1 MSSCLDKIKLI
12 SRVWWP
18 FMLMVTTHFFIVG
31 IPGAF
36 SQFAV
41 LFNPPSALQVQECLQ
56 DYILILTQKPVYFS
70 F

>member
-1 MSSCLDKIKLI
+1 
-12 SRVWWP
+12 
-18 FMLMVTTHFFIVG
+18 MLMVTTHFFIVG

-41 LFNPPSALQVQECLQ
+41 LFNPPSALQVQPLGTALQHGLQ
-56 DYILILTQKPVYFS
+56 DYILVLKQKPVYFS